1 MKKKEYKTLLL
12 DSKWKIKRMVI
23 LKRDNFCCVK
33 CTSKQELQIH
43 HKYYIKD
50 RLPWQYSNS
59 ALITLCKVCH
69 QKEHDQNKIEVKKKQ
84 SNKPNIKAESKKAN
98 VNPVILANQKR
109 KARLEKA
116 FPTPLHTIG
125 KKPVRV

>member
-1 MKKKEYKTLLL
+1 MKKKEYKALLL
-12 DSKWKIKRMVI
+12 DSKWKIKRMII

-33 CTSKQELQIH
+33 CESKQELQIH

-59 ALITLCKVCH
+59 ALITLCKNCH
-69 QKEHDQNKIEVKKKQ
+69 QKEHDQNKIEVKKKE
-84 SNKPNIKAESKKAN
+84 SNKPNIKTESKKAN